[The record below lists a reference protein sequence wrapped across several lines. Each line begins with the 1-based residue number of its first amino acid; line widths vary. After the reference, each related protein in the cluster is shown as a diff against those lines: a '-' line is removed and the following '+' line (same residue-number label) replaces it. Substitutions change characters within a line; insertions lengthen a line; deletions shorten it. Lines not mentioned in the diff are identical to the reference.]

1 LLAKAADPMKSI
13 GRETLLMVCPDA
25 DQGAG
30 GRSIKGTC
38 GDVFSAGSPGSS
50 SDHRQMPMGANV
62 SYSGTA
68 RILTCCILATHTN
81 IIFADD
87 AVNEPTTRE
96 IVAHPDVQGA
106 LKAVDAWVEGVVI
119 YEKIPGISTGIVHDQ
134 NLIWNNGYGYSN
146 VARQRSADANTIY
159 SICSISKLFT
169 SIAVMQLR
177 DAGKLDLGDAVADHL
192 DWFATTKVHDERR
205 PITIESLLTHTS
217 GLRRN
222 TENPIWNGPGFPFP
236 TLPEIMHTMQVQSTA
251 YPAQHLYHYSNIAF
265 SIAGEIVHRQSGL
278 SYQEYVKTN
287 ILDPLGLSDTRAY
300 YPEELRGDE
309 LAIGYAGMGRSGTR
323 LPLTS
328 FDTRAFTPAAGL
340 TSSVNDLGRFASWQF
355 RLLKGG
361 EDEVLNAGTLRE
373 MHRVHWID
381 PDREAASGIGFSVE
395 QLDENTVVGHGGDC
409 PGYVTDLSMIPK
421 ERIASVVLTNA
432 GDGPATRISRSVL
445 KVIAAAMKSARTPPG
460 QVMPDLSMYEGNF
473 DAADSGYGG
482 EQAIRQWG
490 DQLVSI
496 SIPSDDLSNSMT
508 RLERADGHGF
518 LSVEENETPR
528 SSWIFEMAD
537 DGKAARFF
545 QDGVYWHRI
554 D

>member
-1 LLAKAADPMKSI
+1 L
-13 GRETLLMVCPDA
+13 
-25 DQGAG
+25 
-30 GRSIKGTC
+30 
-38 GDVFSAGSPGSS
+38 
-50 SDHRQMPMGANV
+50 
-62 SYSGTA
+62 
-68 RILTCCILATHTN
+68 
-81 IIFADD
+81 IFADV
-87 AVNEPTTRE
+87 AVHEPTTEE

-106 LKAVDAWVEGVVI
+106 LKAIDAWVEGVGI
-119 YEKIPGISTGIVHDQ
+119 YERIPGISTGIVHDQ
-134 NLIWNNGYGYSN
+134 DLIWSNGYGYSN
-146 VARQRSADANTIY
+146 VATRRPADADTIY

-177 DAGKLDLGDAVADHL
+177 DAGKLDLGDSVADHL
-192 DWFATTKVHDERR
+192 EWFAATKVHDARR
-205 PITIESLLTHTS
+205 PITIESLLTHSS

-222 TENPIWNGPGFPFP
+222 TEKPVWNGPDFPFP
-236 TLPEIMHTMQVQSTA
+236 TLPEIMQTMQVQSTA
-251 YPAQHLYHYSNIAF
+251 YPAQYRYQYSNVAF
-265 SIAGEIVHRQSGL
+265 SLAGEIVQRRSGL
-278 SYQEYVKTN
+278 AYQDYIRKN

-323 LPLTS
+323 LPLNS
-328 FDTRAFTPAAGL
+328 FDTRAFTPSAGL

-355 RLLKGG
+355 RLLNNG
-361 EDEVLNAGTLRE
+361 EGEVLHAGTLRE
-373 MHRVHWID
+373 MHRIHWID

-421 ERIASVVLTNA
+421 EKIASVVLTNA

-445 KVIAAAMKSARTPPG
+445 KVIAAAMKGAGTPPG

-473 DAADSGYGG
+473 SAPDSGYGG

-496 SIPSDDLSNSMT
+496 SIPSDDLGKAMT
-508 RLERADGHGF
+508 RLERSDGHGF
-518 LSVEENETPR
+518 LSVEDGEEPR
-528 SSWIFEMAD
+528 SSWIFELAR
-537 DGKAARFF
+537 DGKAVRFF
-545 QDGVYWHRI
+545 QDDVYWHRI